1 MYFPSHFKKH
11 KAVELSTPYLNGQD
25 IGVLRDMPYG
35 FRKVG
40 DVGCGPIALYNAM
53 RYKGLE
59 PDMSKIMRYCEL
71 TAAPLGAA
79 FGTFPFSMGY
89 LLRHFGVK
97 NKMTLSYKK
106 LVAAESCVIAYWT
119 KRPIF
124 GGGHFVFC
132 VRQEDGT
139 HLVYNR
145 WSNVSEARIC
155 KDMREVVKKH
165 CLIVGYIL
173 K

>member
-11 KAVELSTPYLNGQD
+11 KAVEFKTEYLNGQD

-35 FRKVG
+35 FRTVG

-59 PDMSKIMRYCEL
+59 PDMAKILRYCEL
-71 TAAPLGAA
+71 TSAPFCGA

-89 LLRHFGVK
+89 CLRHFGVK

-106 LVAAESCVIAYWT
+106 LIAAESCVIAYWT

-132 VRQEDGT
+132 LRQEDGT

-145 WSNVSEARIC
+145 WSNVSEARVC
-155 KDMREVVKKH
+155 KNMREVVKKH